1 MIIGVAASPV
11 ATAAAVFRTCID
23 CGGERAFVQPPCEEG
38 HGVDCPDWVCVECGA
53 AVLIGAL
60 TPSGRADRAGAPRR
74 FVPDL
79 RRTA

>member
-1 MIIGVAASPV
+1 MIIGVAAGPV
-11 ATAAAVFRTCID
+11 DTAAAIFRACID

-38 HGVDCPDWVCVECGA
+38 HGVDCPDRVCTECGA

-60 TPSGRADRAGAPRR
+60 TPYGRADRAGPPRR
-74 FVPDL
+74 SVPDL